1 MKEYDKIPA
10 QAVVEVTTSWGRT
23 CLREIGR
30 DLKEGTVLDG
40 YYYPVSKA
48 FDFEWKGEG
57 AMLWIGD
64 NGRLVSLGEGQKHK
78 YMMLGRLLSDCEYFL
93 RNPYMR
99 HLYFPSIAGHCK
111 EMRQYWLALNIKP
124 EWLSYKQIGKLEH
137 KMNRMKTKLDRQL
150 KKTEDNDRT
159 RVQKSPAR
167 NQGKGREGK
176 SNAGKEICHGAQ
188 PS

>member
-30 DLKEGTVLDG
+30 DLKEGTVLNG

-64 NGRLVSLGEGQKHK
+64 NGRLVSLGEGQRHK
-78 YMMLGRLLSDCEYFL
+78 YDAWSYAIRLRVLPSQPIRAAPLFPEHRQTLQGNAPVLAVVEYQ
-93 RNPYMR
+93 
-99 HLYFPSIAGHCK
+99 AGVVI
-111 EMRQYWLALNIKP
+111 L
-124 EWLSYKQIGKLEH
+124 
-137 KMNRMKTKLDRQL
+137 
-150 KKTEDNDRT
+150 
-159 RVQKSPAR
+159 
-167 NQGKGREGK
+167 
-176 SNAGKEICHGAQ
+176 
-188 PS
+188 

>member
-23 CLREIGR
+23 CLLEIGR
-30 DLKEGTVLDG
+30 DLKEGTVLNG

-57 AMLWIGD
+57 TMLWIGD

-78 YMMLGRLLSDCEYFL
+78 YMMLGRMLSDCEYFL
-93 RNPYMR
+93 RNPYQR
-99 HLYFPSIAGHCK
+99 HLYFPSIARHCK
-111 EMRQYWLALNIKP
+111 EMRQYWLSLNIKP

-137 KMNRMKTKLDRQL
+137 KMNRMKTKLDRQF
-150 KKTEDNDRT
+150 KKDRY
-159 RVQKSPAR
+159 
-167 NQGKGREGK
+167 GE
-176 SNAGKEICHGAQ
+176 
-188 PS
+188 

>member
-48 FDFEWKGEG
+48 FDFNWKGEG

-64 NGRLVSLGEGQKHK
+64 NGRLVSLGEGQEHK
-78 YMMLGRLLSDCEYFL
+78 YMMLGRLLSDCKYFIKTGPNV
-93 RNPYMR
+93 RN
-99 HLYFPSIAGHCK
+99 LYFPNIARHTK
-111 EMRQYWLALNIKP
+111 EMRMYWKELNIKP
-124 EWLSYKQIGKLEH
+124 EWLSYEQIGKLEH
-137 KMNRMKTKLDRQL
+137 KMNQQLTINNRYIKKRVHKLFKNR
-150 KKTEDNDRT
+150 
-159 RVQKSPAR
+159 
-167 NQGKGREGK
+167 
-176 SNAGKEICHGAQ
+176 H
-188 PS
+188 

>member
-48 FDFEWKGEG
+48 FDFNWKGEG

-78 YMMLGRLLSDCEYFL
+78 YMMLGRLLSDCKYFI
-93 RNPYMR
+93 RNPYER
-99 HLYFPSIAGHCK
+99 HLYFQSIARHCK
-111 EMRQYWLALNIKP
+111 EMRQHWL
-124 EWLSYKQIGKLEH
+124 
-137 KMNRMKTKLDRQL
+137 
-150 KKTEDNDRT
+150 
-159 RVQKSPAR
+159 
-167 NQGKGREGK
+167 
-176 SNAGKEICHGAQ
+176 
-188 PS
+188 

>member
-30 DLKEGTVLDG
+30 DLKEGMVLNG

-78 YMMLGRLLSDCEYFL
+78 YMMLGRMLSDCEYFL
-93 RNPYMR
+93 RNPYER
-99 HLYFPSIAGHCK
+99 HLYFPSIARHCK
-111 EMRQYWLALNIKP
+111 EMRQYWLSLNIKP
-124 EWLSYKQIGKLEH
+124 EWLSYKQIGRLEY

-150 KKTEDNDRT
+150 KKDRY
-159 RVQKSPAR
+159 
-167 NQGKGREGK
+167 GE
-176 SNAGKEICHGAQ
+176 
-188 PS
+188 

>member
-48 FDFEWKGEG
+48 FDFNWKGEG

-78 YMMLGRLLSDCEYFL
+78 YMMLSRMLSDCKYFL
-93 RNPYMR
+93 RYPYWR
-99 HLYFPSIAGHCK
+99 HLYFPSIARHCK
-111 EMRQYWLALNIKP
+111 EMRQYWLELNIKP
-124 EWLSYKQIGKLEH
+124 EWLSYKQIGRIEH

-150 KKTEDNDRT
+150 KIDHLIE
-159 RVQKSPAR
+159 
-167 NQGKGREGK
+167 NQ
-176 SNAGKEICHGAQ
+176 
-188 PS
+188 

>member
-30 DLKEGTVLDG
+30 DLKEGTLLDG

-48 FDFEWKGEG
+48 FDFNWKGEG

-64 NGRLVSLGEGQKHK
+64 NGRLVSLGEGQKIR
-78 YMMLGRLLSDCEYFL
+78 YMILSRMLSDCKYFL
-93 RNPYMR
+93 RNPYER
-99 HLYFPSIAGHCK
+99 HLYFPSIARHCK

-124 EWLSYKQIGKLEH
+124 EWLSYKQIGRLEH
-137 KMNRMKTKLDRQL
+137 KMNRMKTKLNRQF
-150 KKTEDNDRT
+150 KKRQTWRIEETSRERR
-159 RVQKSPAR
+159 RVQ
-167 NQGKGREGK
+167 
-176 SNAGKEICHGAQ
+176 AQ
-188 PS
+188 RSS

>member
-10 QAVVEVTTSWGRT
+10 QAVVEVTTSWGRN

-48 FDFEWKGEG
+48 FDFNWKGEG

-78 YMMLGRLLSDCEYFL
+78 YMILGRMLSDCKYFL
-93 RNPYMR
+93 RYPYWL
-99 HLYFPSIAGHCK
+99 HLYFPSIARHCK
-111 EMRQYWLALNIKP
+111 EMRQYWLELNIKP
-124 EWLSYKQIGKLEH
+124 EWLSYKQIGRIEH

-150 KKTEDNDRT
+150 KIDHLKETEDNDRT
-159 RVQKSPAR
+159 RVQRSPAR
-167 NQGKGREGK
+167 NQREG
-176 SNAGKEICHGAQ
+176 
-188 PS
+188 

>member
-30 DLKEGTVLDG
+30 DLKEGTVLNG

-48 FDFEWKGEG
+48 FDFYWKGEG

-78 YMMLGRLLSDCEYFL
+78 YMMLCRMLSDCEYFL
-93 RNPYMR
+93 RNPYVR
-99 HLYFPSIAGHCK
+99 HLYFPSIARHCK
-111 EMRQYWLALNIKP
+111 EMRQYWLELNIKP

-137 KMNRMKTKLDRQL
+137 KMNRMKTKLDRQF
-150 KKTEDNDRT
+150 KKDRY
-159 RVQKSPAR
+159 
-167 NQGKGREGK
+167 GE
-176 SNAGKEICHGAQ
+176 
-188 PS
+188 

>member
-48 FDFEWKGEG
+48 FDFNWKGEG
-57 AMLWIGD
+57 VMLWIGD

-78 YMMLGRLLSDCEYFL
+78 YMMLGRLLSDCKYFL
-93 RNPYMR
+93 RNPHER
-99 HLYFPSIAGHCK
+99 HLYFQSIARHCK
-111 EMRQYWLALNIKP
+111 EMRQYWMELNIKP
-124 EWLSYKQIGKLEH
+124 EWLSYNQIGRLEH
-137 KMNRMKTKLDRQL
+137 KMNRMKTKLDRQF
-150 KKTEDNDRT
+150 KKDRQ
-159 RVQKSPAR
+159 RIWQSLSK
-167 NQGKGREGK
+167 
-176 SNAGKEICHGAQ
+176 
-188 PS
+188 

>member
-23 CLREIGR
+23 CLREIRR
-30 DLKEGTVLDG
+30 DLKEGMVLDG

-48 FDFEWKGEG
+48 FDFNWKGEG

-111 EMRQYWLALNIKP
+111 EMRQLWLELNIKP

-150 KKTEDNDRT
+150 KIDHLKETEDNDRT
-159 RVQKSPAR
+159 RV
-167 NQGKGREGK
+167 
-176 SNAGKEICHGAQ
+176 
-188 PS
+188 

>member
-48 FDFEWKGEG
+48 FDFYWKGEDV
-57 AMLWIGD
+57 MLWIGD

-78 YMMLGRLLSDCEYFL
+78 YMMLCFVVYYPIASTSFAIHTSDTSISRASPGIARKCASTGLL
-93 RNPYMR
+93 
-99 HLYFPSIAGHCK
+99 
-111 EMRQYWLALNIKP
+111 
-124 EWLSYKQIGKLEH
+124 
-137 KMNRMKTKLDRQL
+137 
-150 KKTEDNDRT
+150 
-159 RVQKSPAR
+159 
-167 NQGKGREGK
+167 
-176 SNAGKEICHGAQ
+176 
-188 PS
+188 

>member
-48 FDFEWKGEG
+48 FDFNWKGDG

-64 NGRLVSLGEGQKHK
+64 NGRLVSLGEGQEHK
-78 YMMLGRLLSDCEYFL
+78 YMMLGYPIASTSFATHTSDTSISRASPGIARKCASTGL
-93 RNPYMR
+93 R
-99 HLYFPSIAGHCK
+99 
-111 EMRQYWLALNIKP
+111 
-124 EWLSYKQIGKLEH
+124 
-137 KMNRMKTKLDRQL
+137 
-150 KKTEDNDRT
+150 
-159 RVQKSPAR
+159 
-167 NQGKGREGK
+167 
-176 SNAGKEICHGAQ
+176 
-188 PS
+188 